1 VDRRKFLS
9 TGAAC
14 AAFSW
19 NAAGTVS
26 LSRASTAAPEA
37 SKPFTLNYGPHFGMF
52 RHLGGKKLEGQL
64 AFAAEQGFR
73 GWEDNGMKGRPV
85 AEQKR
90 LAATM
95 ERIGIQLGVISA
107 LRGVWNKVNFAG
119 GDEASREEILSAL
132 RDSIEV
138 AKRVNTRYLTC
149 VLGMANPKLE
159 PAYQTAA
166 AIELLKRCCDIVGPH
181 ELVMVLEPLNTKVNH
196 PGVFLSRSDHAYEI
210 CRAVDHPSC
219 KIVFDVYHQQI
230 TEGNLI
236 PNIDRCWDE
245 IAYFQTGDNPG
256 RNEPGTG
263 EINYANVLQHIY
275 AKGYGGFVG
284 LEHGNSRRGGDGE
297 RAVIEAYRRVDPQP
311 ES

>member
-1 VDRRKFLS
+1 MN
-9 TGAAC
+9 GAALVPH
-14 AAFSW
+14 AA
-19 NAAGTVS
+19 AAS
-26 LSRASTAAPEA
+26 PEQ
-37 SKPFTLNYGPHFGMF
+37 SHPFTLNYAPHFGMF
-52 RHLGGKKLEGQL
+52 RHLGGKGLEGQL
-64 AFAAEQGFR
+64 EFAAEQGFR
-73 GWEDNGMKGRPV
+73 GWEDNGMKGRPI

-90 LAATM
+90 IAAAM
-95 ERIGIQLGVISA
+95 ERVGIKLGVISA
-107 LRGVWNKVNFAG
+107 LRGVWGKVNFAG
-119 GDEASREEILSAL
+119 GDEASREEVLGAV
-132 RDSIEV
+132 REAVEV
-138 AKRVNTRYLTC
+138 AKRVNTCHLVC

-159 PAYQTAA
+159 AGYQTASA
-166 AIELLKRCCDIVGPH
+166 VELLKRCCDIVAPH
-181 ELVMVLEPLNTKVNH
+181 DLVMVLEPLNTKTNH
-196 PGVFLSRSDHAYEI
+196 PGVFLSRSDHAYAI

-275 AKGYGGFVG
+275 AKGYRGFVG
-284 LEHGNSRRGGDGE
+284 LEHGNSRRGADGE